1 MSEPLFAPV
10 QEGLTRLRGT
20 LAYDG
25 KEFFG
30 WGIQPDQR
38 TVQAEVEYAV
48 ATVLRLEHV
57 TVQCAGRTDAGVH
70 ARGQVVHFDIP
81 TQCLMEMK
89 DLIYKFN
96 SILSEDVAFLDLE
109 ITTADFDARFSALAR
124 NYSYLIYLNGR
135 NPLLRDRAHRS
146 WLPLNLEAMQQASQR
161 LLGLHNFAAF
171 CRKREGATTIR
182 TLLRFDW
189 HVTDEG
195 LIRADIKADAFCYS
209 MVRGLVGAV
218 LAVGEGKRS
227 VEWITEYLEGGQR
240 QPEIFAAPPM
250 GLTFESV
257 EYPPADQFASRVKET
272 LNIRSNLVLAETEN
286 DEG

>member
-1 MSEPLFAPV
+1 MSEPLFANV

-30 WGIQPDQR
+30 WGIQPDKR

-48 ATVLRLEHV
+48 ATVLRLEQV
-57 TVQCAGRTDAGVH
+57 SVQCAGRTDAGVH

-89 DLIYKFN
+89 DLVYKFN

-146 WLPLNLEAMQQASQR
+146 WLPLDLAAMQKASQR

-171 CRKREGATTIR
+171 CRKRDGATTIR

-189 HVTDEG
+189 NLTEEG

-227 VEWITEYLEGGQR
+227 VEWITEYLEGEVR

-257 EYPPADQFASRVKET
+257 EYPSAADYADRVKET
-272 LNIRSNLVLAETEN
+272 LRVRAADGTP
-286 DEG
+286 

>member
-1 MSEPLFAPV
+1 MSEPLFAPA

-25 KEFFG
+25 KDFFG
-30 WGIQPDQR
+30 WGIQPDRR
-38 TVQAEVEYAV
+38 TVQATVEHAV
-48 ATVLRLEHV
+48 ATVLRIDPV

-81 TQCLMEMK
+81 TSTLMEMN
-89 DLIYKFN
+89 DLVYKFN
-96 SILSEDVAFLDLE
+96 SLLPEDVAFLELQ
-109 ITTADFDARFSALAR
+109 TTTPDFDARFSALAR
-124 NYSYLIYLNGR
+124 NYSYLIYLYGR
-135 NPLLRDRAHRS
+135 NPLLRNHAHRS
-146 WLPLNLEAMQQASQR
+146 WMPLDVAAMHEASQR
-161 LLGLHNFAAF
+161 LLGLHDFAAF

-189 HVTDEG
+189 TETSEG

-218 LAVGEGKRS
+218 LEVGEGKRPA
-227 VEWITEYLEGGQR
+227 EWVTEYLEGR
-240 QPEIFAAPPM
+240 ARKPEIYAAPAL

-257 EYPPADQFASRVKET
+257 EYPPADEFASRVQET
-272 LNIRSNLVLAETEN
+272 LRVRDLDGTP
-286 DEG
+286 

>member
-1 MSEPLFAPV
+1 MSEPLFAPA

-25 KEFFG
+25 KDFFG
-30 WGIQPDQR
+30 WGIQPDRR
-38 TVQAEVEYAV
+38 TVQATVEHAV
-48 ATVLRLEHV
+48 ATVLRIDPV

-81 TQCLMEMK
+81 TSTLMEMN
-89 DLIYKFN
+89 DLVYKFN
-96 SILSEDVAFLDLE
+96 SLLPEDVAFLDLQ
-109 ITTADFDARFSALAR
+109 ITTPDFDARFSALAR
-124 NYSYLIYLNGR
+124 NYSYLIYLSGR
-135 NPLLRDRAHRS
+135 NPLLRNHAHRS
-146 WLPLNLEAMQQASQR
+146 WMPLDVAAMHEASQR
-161 LLGLHNFAAF
+161 LLGLHDFAAF

-189 HVTDEG
+189 AQTSEG

-218 LAVGEGKRS
+218 LEVGEGKRPAQW
-227 VEWITEYLEGGQR
+227 VTEYLEGR
-240 QPEIFAAPPM
+240 ARKPEIYAAPAL

-257 EYPPADQFASRVKET
+257 EYPPADEFASRVQET
-272 LNIRSNLVLAETEN
+272 LRVRDLDGTP
-286 DEG
+286 

>member
-1 MSEPLFAPV
+1 MSEPLFAPA

-25 KEFFG
+25 KDFFG
-30 WGIQPDQR
+30 WGIQPDRR
-38 TVQAEVEYAV
+38 TVQATVEHAV
-48 ATVLRLEHV
+48 ATVLRIDPV

-81 TQCLMEMK
+81 TSTLMEMN
-89 DLIYKFN
+89 DLVYKFN
-96 SILSEDVAFLDLE
+96 SLLPEDVAFLDLQ
-109 ITTADFDARFSALAR
+109 ITTPDFDARFSALAR
-124 NYSYLIYLNGR
+124 NYSYLIYLSGR
-135 NPLLRDRAHRS
+135 NPLLRHHAHRS
-146 WLPLNLEAMQQASQR
+146 WMPLDVAAMHEASQR
-161 LLGLHNFAAF
+161 LLGLHDFAAF

-189 HVTDEG
+189 AQTSEG

-218 LAVGEGKRS
+218 LEVGEGKRPAQW
-227 VEWITEYLEGGQR
+227 VTEYLEGR
-240 QPEIFAAPPM
+240 ARKPEIYAAPAL

-257 EYPPADQFASRVKET
+257 EYPPADEFASRVQET
-272 LNIRSNLVLAETEN
+272 LRVRDLDGTP
-286 DEG
+286 

>member
-1 MSEPLFAPV
+1 MNEPLFAPA

-25 KEFFG
+25 KDFFG
-30 WGIQPDQR
+30 WGIQPDRR
-38 TVQAEVEYAV
+38 TVQATVEHAV
-48 ATVLRLEHV
+48 ATVLRIDPV

-81 TQCLMEMK
+81 TSTLMEMN
-89 DLIYKFN
+89 DLVYKFN
-96 SILSEDVAFLDLE
+96 SLLPEDVAFLELQ
-109 ITTADFDARFSALAR
+109 TTTPDFDARFSALAR
-124 NYSYLIYLNGR
+124 NYSYLIYLYGR
-135 NPLLRDRAHRS
+135 NPLLRNHAHRS
-146 WLPLNLEAMQQASQR
+146 WMPLDVAAMHEASQR
-161 LLGLHNFAAF
+161 LLGLHDFAAF

-189 HVTDEG
+189 TETSEG

-218 LAVGEGKRS
+218 LEVGEGKRPA
-227 VEWITEYLEGGQR
+227 EWVTEYLEGR
-240 QPEIFAAPPM
+240 ARKPEIYAAPAL

-257 EYPPADQFASRVKET
+257 EYPPADEFASRVQET
-272 LNIRSNLVLAETEN
+272 LRVRDIDGTP
-286 DEG
+286 

>member
-1 MSEPLFAPV
+1 MSEPLFAPA

-25 KEFFG
+25 KDFFG
-30 WGIQPDQR
+30 WGIQPDRR
-38 TVQAEVEYAV
+38 TVQATVEHAV
-48 ATVLRLEHV
+48 ATVLRIDPV

-81 TQCLMEMK
+81 TSTLMEMN
-89 DLIYKFN
+89 DLVYKFN
-96 SILSEDVAFLDLE
+96 SLLPEDVAFLDLQ
-109 ITTADFDARFSALAR
+109 ITTPDFDARFSALAR
-124 NYSYLIYLNGR
+124 NYSYLIYLSGR
-135 NPLLRDRAHRS
+135 NPLLRNHAHRS
-146 WLPLNLEAMQQASQR
+146 WMPLDVAAMHEASQR
-161 LLGLHNFAAF
+161 LLGIHDFAAF

-189 HVTDEG
+189 AQTSEG

-218 LAVGEGKRS
+218 LEVGEGKRPAQW
-227 VEWITEYLEGGQR
+227 VTEYLEGR
-240 QPEIFAAPPM
+240 ARKPEIYAAPAL

-257 EYPPADQFASRVKET
+257 EYPPADEFASRVQET
-272 LNIRSNLVLAETEN
+272 LRVRDLDGTP
-286 DEG
+286 

>member
-1 MSEPLFAPV
+1 MNEPLFASV
-10 QEGLTRLRGT
+10 QEGLIRLRGT

-25 KEFFG
+25 KEFSG
-30 WGIQPDQR
+30 WGIQPDKR

-48 ATVLRLEHV
+48 ATVLRLEQV
-57 TVQCAGRTDAGVH
+57 AVQCAGRTDAGVH

-81 TQCLMEMK
+81 TESLMEMK
-89 DLIYKFN
+89 DLVYKFN

-109 ITTADFDARFSALAR
+109 VTTADFDARFSALAR

-146 WLPLNLEAMQQASQR
+146 WLPLDVDAMQQASQR

-189 HVTDEG
+189 QITREG

-218 LAVGEGKRS
+218 LAVGEGKRP
-227 VEWITEYLEGGQR
+227 VEWITEYLEAEVR

-257 EYPPADQFASRVKET
+257 EYPAPSEYADRVRET
-272 LNIRSNLVLAETEN
+272 LRVRAADGTP
-286 DEG
+286 

>member
-1 MSEPLFAPV
+1 MSEPLFAPA

-25 KEFFG
+25 KDFFG
-30 WGIQPDQR
+30 WGIQPDRR
-38 TVQAEVEYAV
+38 TVQATVEHAV
-48 ATVLRLEHV
+48 ATVLRIDPV

-81 TQCLMEMK
+81 TSTLMEMN
-89 DLIYKFN
+89 DLVYKFN
-96 SILSEDVAFLDLE
+96 SLLPEDVAFLELQ
-109 ITTADFDARFSALAR
+109 TTTPDFDARFSALAR
-124 NYSYLIYLNGR
+124 NYSYLIYLSGR
-135 NPLLRDRAHRS
+135 NPLLRNHAHRS
-146 WLPLNLEAMQQASQR
+146 WMPLDVAAMHEASQR
-161 LLGLHNFAAF
+161 LLGLHDFAAF

-189 HVTDEG
+189 TENSEG

-218 LAVGEGKRS
+218 LEVGEGKRPA
-227 VEWITEYLEGGQR
+227 EWVTEYLEGR
-240 QPEIFAAPPM
+240 ARKPEIYAAPAL

-257 EYPPADQFASRVKET
+257 EYPPADEFASRVQET
-272 LNIRSNLVLAETEN
+272 LRVRDLDGTP
-286 DEG
+286 

>member
-1 MSEPLFAPV
+1 MSEPLFAPE

-25 KEFFG
+25 KDFFG
-30 WGIQPDQR
+30 WGIQPDKR
-38 TVQAEVEYAV
+38 TVQATVEHAV
-48 ATVLRLEHV
+48 ATVLRIDPV

-81 TQCLMEMK
+81 TSTLLEMN
-89 DLIYKFN
+89 DLVYKFN
-96 SILSEDVAFLDLE
+96 SLLPEDVAFLNLE
-109 ITTADFDARFSALAR
+109 ITTPDFDARFSALAR
-124 NYSYLIYLNGR
+124 NYSYLIYLYGR
-135 NPLLRDRAHRS
+135 NPLLRNHAHRS
-146 WLPLNLEAMQQASQR
+146 WMPLNVEAMQEASQR
-161 LLGLHNFAAF
+161 LLGLHDFAAF

-189 HVTDEG
+189 AETADG

-218 LAVGEGKRS
+218 LEVGEGKRPAQW
-227 VEWITEYLEGGQR
+227 VTEYLEGR
-240 QPEIFAAPPM
+240 ARKPEIYAAPAL

-257 EYPPADQFASRVKET
+257 EYPSAEQFATRVQET
-272 LNIRSNLVLAETEN
+272 LRVRDLDGTP
-286 DEG
+286 